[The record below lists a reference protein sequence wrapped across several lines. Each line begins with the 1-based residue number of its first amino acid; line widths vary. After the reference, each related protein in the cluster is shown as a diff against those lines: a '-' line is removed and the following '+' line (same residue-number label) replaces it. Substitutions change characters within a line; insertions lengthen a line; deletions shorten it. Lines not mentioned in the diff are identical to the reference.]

1 METNLNTFDGR
12 LIPCQA
18 LPPKR
23 TIFGQSEGMRGL
35 WQIVEQVAGA
45 SVPILVLG
53 EKGTGKETLARF
65 IHTCSPGSS
74 APFLKLGP
82 PPPRRR
88 AFDEVA
94 FRVEPGNGSGPEG
107 FDAYAGSPR
116 RNCTLFVDE
125 VCEVSPGRQL
135 ELLQLIQGYR
145 SFISSDSRD
154 IPVNLR
160 VIAASTQDLEKEVAA
175 GNFREDLFSFLSVV
189 TLRLPPL
196 RDRKEDIPHLA
207 NYFWQ
212 TFSERFG
219 SRPPAPSSQ
228 LINRLQQHDWPG
240 NLQEMENVMR
250 RYVVLGLE
258 GSNGFRHAAPGP
270 RNGDGDGDKVPA
282 IPHSVSL
289 KEVTREATQAL
300 ERKIILKTLQ
310 ETQWNRRRTA
320 RVLNI
325 SYRALLYKIKAAGL
339 LSERPD
345 NAVRSHRKEN
355 SKPNHEAA

>member
-1 METNLNTFDGR
+1 METNSNTFDSR

-18 LPPKR
+18 LPPKGM
-23 TIFGQSEGMRGL
+23 IFGQSEGMRGL
-35 WQIVEQVAGA
+35 WQIVERVAGA

-82 PPPRRR
+82 SRPDRC
-88 AFDEVA
+88 AFGEVA
-94 FRVEPGNGSGPEG
+94 FRVEPGDGVGQENFDGYSGNGQ
-107 FDAYAGSPR
+107 R
-116 RNCTLFVDE
+116 CCTLFVE
-125 VCEVSPGRQL
+125 EVSELTPTRQL
-135 ELLQLIQGYR
+135 ELLQLIQGFR
-145 SFISSDSRD
+145 SFISSDGQD
-154 IPVNLR
+154 IPVTLR
-160 VIAASTQDLEKEVAA
+160 VIAASTPDLDRKVAA
-175 GNFREDLFSFLSVV
+175 GNFREDLFSLLSVV
-189 TLRLPPL
+189 TLHLPPL
-196 RDRKEDIPHLA
+196 RDRREDIPQLA

-219 SRPPAPSSQ
+219 GRPPAPSVQ
-228 LINRLQQHDWPG
+228 LIGRLQQHDWPG
-240 NLQEMENVMR
+240 NLRELESVMR
-250 RYVVLGLE
+250 RYVVLGTE
-258 GSNGFRHAAPGP
+258 GLKGRRDAVMDPPDS
-270 RNGDGDGDKVPA
+270 DEVPSS
-282 IPHSVSL
+282 PHSLSL

-320 RVLNI
+320 RALNI

-345 NAVRSHRKEN
+345 TAVRSQRKES
-355 SKPNHEAA
+355 SKPSHEVA